1 MSQLIDVRPGEKRIL
16 KGFEDPKVGLRL
28 LSMGIQ
34 PGVEICIRRS
44 TINGQTLYVRANGKS
59 IAVRKKEASKIQVH

>member
-1 MSQLIDVRPGEKRIL
+1 MSQLIDLRLGEKRIL
-16 KGFEDPKVGLRL
+16 KGFEDPQVGLRL

-34 PGVEICIRRS
+34 PGVEISVRRS
-44 TINGQTLYVRANGKS
+44 TFNGHTLYVRANGKT